1 MFEAIGNFIRQ
12 FETFEIITFSGV
24 LLFFILLSF
33 YAVWQSY
40 LAEKYKNLFQEISK
54 EAKRFHKLKNTF
66 QTELKTF
73 ADLLDEINFPIWQR
87 DKNLKIVYCNSK
99 YCEITGEIR
108 ERILET
114 GDLELYKNSHNVA
127 SKAIKTGQT
136 QVTEQ
141 FVVISGT
148 STLCQIV
155 EIPVSD
161 KSYGFNAKTGTI
173 GFALNLHELQATRE
187 RLKFSNEL
195 QNRLVE
201 SLNNAI
207 AIYGTNK
214 RLEYFNQAF
223 VNMWKLDADWLKKSP
238 TYSEILDVLREKRKL
253 PEQIDFVN
261 FKKENDAMFNNL
273 FSKKEDYY
281 YLPDNSVY
289 KVVIIPYQQ
298 RGLLFYY
305 ENVTE
310 EFRLESEY
318 NTLVSVQK
326 QTLDNLNEA
335 VAVFGEDGRL
345 KLFNPSYSE
354 IWGHSP
360 SLLHSEPHIK
370 ELLAEEKYL
379 YSFNNWEEFVDNSIE
394 KLQKREISE
403 NKIIRTDG
411 VVLLQRIT
419 PLPNGGTLITYFD
432 ITDKENV
439 EKSLRAEKKAY
450 EEADKIKTNFLSNV
464 SYELRS
470 PLTSIMGFTEI
481 LMMEYFEKIGVKTK
495 DYLKSIFD
503 SSVKLKNLI
512 DNIIEVSSIDAG
524 FVNISREPFSIKEEM
539 VKTLPNLENEAER
552 KKVKLSYKIPS
563 ENIAITGDKD
573 RIFQAIKTLINQAIS
588 SASAKND
595 NKGKVDFLVSNN
607 NNFIRFEIIDNGNP
621 ISKDDLPLIFDQF
634 YRAHSDSISNNG
646 IGLYLTKRI
655 VELHNGFITAESE
668 NNQNKFTFE
677 IPRNL

>member
-1 MFEAIGNFIRQ
+1 MFEAIVNFIRQ
-12 FETFEIITFSGV
+12 FETLEIIVFSSV
-24 LLFFILLSF
+24 LALFILLAI
-33 YAVWQSY
+33 YAIWQSY
-40 LAEKYKNLFQEISK
+40 LAEKYANLFYEASK

-108 ERILET
+108 ERILEV
-114 GDLELYKNSHNVA
+114 GDLELYKNAHNIA

-141 FVVISGT
+141 FVVISGA

-207 AIYGTNK
+207 AIYGTSK

-223 VNMWKLDADWLKKSP
+223 VNMWKLDVDWLKKSP

-345 KLFNPSYSE
+345 KLFNPSYCE
-354 IWGHSP
+354 IWGHST
-360 SLLHSEPHIK
+360 SLLNSEPHIK
-370 ELLAEEKYL
+370 DLLQEEKYL
-379 YSFNNWEEFVDNSIE
+379 YQYNNWEEFLNDFII
-394 KLQKREISE
+394 KLQERKVFES
-403 NKIIRTDG
+403 KIIRTDG
-411 VVLLQRIT
+411 VVLFQRFT
-419 PLPNGGTLITYFD
+419 PLPDGGTLITYFD

-524 FVNISREPFSIKEEM
+524 FVNISRDPFSLKEAVIEIM
-539 VKTLPNLENEAER
+539 LGLEREAEN
-552 KKVKLSYKIPS
+552 KKVKFNYKIPS
-563 ENIAITGDKD
+563 ANILINGDKK
-573 RIFQAIKTLINQAIS
+573 RICEVIKTLINQSIS
-588 SASAKND
+588 NSARKNISPEVNFNIVVNDEKIHFEIND
-595 NKGKVDFLVSNN
+595 NGEL
-607 NNFIRFEIIDNGNP
+607 
-621 ISKDDLPLIFDQF
+621 ISKEDLPLIFDQF
-634 YRAHSDSISNNG
+634 YRTHSDSIANNG
-646 IGLYLTKRI
+646 IDLYLAKRI
-655 VELHNGFITAESE
+655 IELHNGFISAEAE
-668 NNQNKFTFE
+668 NNINKFIFE